1 MTGMLFELLVGGLLL
16 YGLVGLIAAL
26 TRARTVDTV
35 LERDAPIFVA
45 RRDGHSTVTTRA
57 GRTRSAAT
65 RLGRTQSTTPVD
77 AI

>member
-26 TRARTVDTV
+26 TRARTAGTV
-35 LERDAPIFVA
+35 LERDAPIFVTG
-45 RRDGHSTVTTRA
+45 RNGHSTVTTRA
-57 GRTRSAAT
+57 GRTRTA
-65 RLGRTQSTTPVD
+65 TPVD